1 MERDKNNDS
10 DNKNQRIE
18 IAVTNKNKIK
28 GKEGSTDLNGKKVSD
43 SSILEGLDKAVRQ
56 TQFRN
61 VKFVLTSIATWLSF
75 RRSVI
80 DTSTAGIDI
89 SFEIRKPI

>member
-80 DTSTAGIDI
+80 DISTAGIDI

>member
-18 IAVTNKNKIK
+18 IAVTNKNMIK
-28 GKEGSTDLNGKKVSD
+28 GKEGSTDLNGEKVSD

-61 VKFVLTSIATWLSF
+61 VKFNLTSIVAWLSF
-75 RRSVI
+75 RRVVI
-80 DTSTAGIDI
+80 DSIVGISI
-89 SFEIRKPI
+89 SFKIRKPI